1 MSELKIYYYYVVSIK
16 SSKLADHYHFELI
29 NKNSS
34 QNDNDISLIDSVR
47 DILKFVKEEFP
58 IPVKIVKNIFTISY
72 SNTFYY
78 TKAKILQYK
87 TKNYK
92 DTKELLKKFNNGTI
106 ATMENI
112 EQLPYEQKTVNIGHF
127 FESHNSS
134 KIKIE
139 SIDKNKYDIYN
150 DYDDDDNNSIIINF
164 KSLNFDK
171 EILVEN
177 IFLEKDFNISHFLKN
192 KMPFNDKNIF

>member
-16 SSKLADHYHFELI
+16 SSKFADHYHFELI

-47 DILKFVKEEFP
+47 DILKFLKEEFP
-58 IPVKIVKNIFTISY
+58 IPVKIVKNILTISY

-78 TKAKILQYK
+78 TKARFLQYK
-87 TKNYK
+87 TKNHK
-92 DTKELLKKFNNGTI
+92 ETKQLLAKFNNRTI

-112 EQLPYEQKTVNIGHF
+112 ERLQYEQKTVNIGHF
-127 FESHNSS
+127 LESSNSS
-134 KIKIE
+134 KNKIE

-150 DYDDDDNNSIIINF
+150 DYDDDDNSIIINF
-164 KSLNFDK
+164 KSLNFDNK
-171 EILVEN
+171 ILVEN
-177 IFLEKDFNISHFLKN
+177 NF
-192 KMPFNDKNIF
+192 